1 MRTNKKCQVKKKAI
15 ENMNGSNNKIK
26 IYINNKVFYTSPDKS
41 ILEVCLNNNIFIPH
55 LCYDP
60 RLKPQGA
67 CRLCVVEVEGTPE
80 AVASCVTKIEEEIK
94 IKTNT
99 PHIKELV
106 ITNLELIISDHP
118 MDCMTC
124 ETCGNCALQDL
135 AYMYNIKNVP
145 Y

>member
-1 MRTNKKCQVKKKAI
+1 MLKSNSNLRTNKKCQVKKKAI

-94 IKTNT
+94 IKT
-99 PHIKELV
+99 K
-106 ITNLELIISDHP
+106 
-118 MDCMTC
+118 
-124 ETCGNCALQDL
+124 
-135 AYMYNIKNVP
+135 
-145 Y
+145 